1 MIATEK
7 VINLNYILSE
17 DNANGLKLES
27 TYEGKPLEFICGSSN
42 MIPAFEQ
49 QIMGLKEGDS
59 FAFEIKSDQAYGNK
73 NPQAIVDLDINIF
86 KVHDKVDYDLL
97 KIGNSIP
104 MQDAQGNRMNG
115 VVLELNEKDVKI
127 DFNHPLAGK
136 NLFFKGEV
144 LSVRDATEKE
154 LEHGHCHSD
163 QSDGCGCGSGCGC

>member
-17 DNANGLKLES
+17 DNATGLKLES
-27 TYEGKPLEFICGSSN
+27 TYEGKPLEFIYGSSN

-144 LSVRDATEKE
+144 LSIRDATEKE